1 MITTQMRTY
10 LAIMLASMLM
20 PEPAA
25 AQDVATG
32 ERLFRQRCGACH
44 TVQSGQ
50 NRMGPHLAGVVGR
63 KAGRVEGARY
73 SQGMRD
79 AAISWDPSQ
88 LNGFLANPRATVP
101 GTTMTV
107 AVPNEADRANIVA
120 YLQGLAATAN

>member
-1 MITTQMRTY
+1 MITTRMKWC
-10 LAIMLASMLM
+10 LAAILAPMLACEMAS
-20 PEPAA
+20 

-32 ERLFRQRCGACH
+32 ERLFHQRCGACH
-44 TVQSGQ
+44 TVQAGQ

-63 KAGRVEGARY
+63 KAGSVEGVRY
-73 SQGMRD
+73 SQSMRD
-79 AAISWDPSQ
+79 AAITWDVVQ

-120 YLQGLAATAN
+120 YLQGLPATSN